1 MLQIL
6 QRVIVDRIFESVE
19 RLEAF
24 PLSGRI
30 VPEINQENIR
40 EIILGSYRIVYLF
53 KAETVFILTVFH
65 GSKLLKISDI
75 Y

>member
-1 MLQIL
+1 MRHNYSNIRAREIRLLNIEL
-6 QRVIVDRIFESVE
+6 NPYESKTV
-19 RLEAF
+19 
-24 PLSGRI
+24 
-30 VPEINQENIR
+30 QIR